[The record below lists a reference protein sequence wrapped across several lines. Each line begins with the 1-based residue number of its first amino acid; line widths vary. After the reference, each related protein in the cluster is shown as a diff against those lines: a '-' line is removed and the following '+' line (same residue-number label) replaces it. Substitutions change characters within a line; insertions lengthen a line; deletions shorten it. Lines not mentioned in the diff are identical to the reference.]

1 MPDRKPLDLLQD
13 ALAELAAEDAP
24 GLMAEARVGAR
35 TKARGL
41 IEDALVDELLR
52 AAGRARPP
60 GQRAHE
66 PEPRLERQPGPAG
79 EPEPEPGRERDTA
92 AAMSG
97 DAWWT
102 YCVLDAN
109 QADSVPAD
117 LSGVEPGTTIEII
130 RDGKFAALISRVPL
144 AEYEDDRLREHMN

>member
-1 MPDRKPLDLLQD
+1 MPDLPGVPRDRSARPSLEEVLRLRADRRGTVRRVLADLTD
-13 ALAELAAEDAP
+13 ERLAE
-24 GLMAEARVGAR
+24 
-35 TKARGL
+35 TT
-41 IEDALVDELLR
+41 
-52 AAGRARPP
+52 
-60 GQRAHE
+60 E
-66 PEPRLERQPGPAG
+66 PV
-79 EPEPEPGRERDTA
+79 PEPGRERDTA

-144 AEYEDDRLREHMN
+144 AEYEDDRLREHMNDIGWVERTARAHEAVASLQLSAITTVR